1 MPKVKRFDSLVFDG
15 ENNVRILQR
24 ESIRPRDKIRI
35 RDFNWT
41 DKQKQFINLASS
53 KNTKIILVKGPAGS
67 SKTLISVYSALH
79 SLNDAKVSE
88 IIYLR
93 SAVESS
99 DARLGFLPGDADQKL
114 HFFNLPFMHKM
125 EELINESDSKKLQ
138 KDERISCYPVNFSRG
153 MSWDGKCMILD
164 EAQNSSVREIITV
177 LTRLGMGSKCFVL
190 ADPNQTDLKNGS
202 RGGFNKIYDVLNDK
216 KSKDNGIFTFEFAEK
231 DIVRSDLVRFLVG
244 KLGNIING

>member
-202 RGGFNKIYDVLNDK
+202 RGGFDKIYDVLNDK

>member
-15 ENNVRILQR
+15 KNDVRILQR
-24 ESIRPRDKIRI
+24 ESIRYRDKIRI

-41 DKQKQFINLASS
+41 NKQKQFIKLASS
-53 KNTKIILVKGPAGS
+53 KDAKIILVKGPAGS

-79 SLNDAKVSE
+79 LLNDAKVSE

-125 EELINESDSKKLQ
+125 EELVNESDSKKLQ
-138 KDERISCYPVNFSRG
+138 KEGHISCYPVNFSRG

-164 EAQNSSVREIITV
+164 EAQNSSTREIVTV
-177 LTRLGMGSKCFVL
+177 LTRLGVGSKCFVL

-202 RGGFNKIYDVLNDK
+202 RGGFNKIYEALGDE
-216 KSKDNGIFTFEFAEK
+216 KSKDNGIFTFEFSEE

-244 KLGNIING
+244 KLSTIISG

>member
-1 MPKVKRFDSLVFDG
+1 M
-15 ENNVRILQR
+15 
-24 ESIRPRDKIRI
+24 
-35 RDFNWT
+35 
-41 DKQKQFINLASS
+41 
-53 KNTKIILVKGPAGS
+53 
-67 SKTLISVYSALH
+67 
-79 SLNDAKVSE
+79 
-88 IIYLR
+88 R

-125 EELINESDSKKLQ
+125 EELINEPDSKKLQ

-164 EAQNSSVREIITV
+164 EAQNSSIREMVTV

-202 RGGFNKIYDVLNDK
+202 RGGFSKIYDTLDDE
-216 KSKDNGIFTFEFAEK
+216 KSKDNGIFTFEFTEK

-244 KLGNIING
+244 KLSNIISG

>member
-79 SLNDAKVSE
+79 LLNDAKVSE

>member
-15 ENNVRILQR
+15 KNDVRILQR
-24 ESIRPRDKIRI
+24 ESIRYRDKIRI

-41 DKQKQFINLASS
+41 NKQKQFIDLASS
-53 KNTKIILVKGPAGS
+53 KDTKIILVKGPAGS

-79 SLNDAKVSE
+79 LLNDAKVSE

-125 EELINESDSKKLQ
+125 EELVSESDSKKLQ
-138 KDERISCYPVNFSRG
+138 KDEHISCYPVNFSRG
-153 MSWDGKCMILD
+153 MSWDGKCMVLD
-164 EAQNSSVREIITV
+164 EAQNSSTREIVTV
-177 LTRLGMGSKCFVL
+177 LTRLGVGSKCFVL

-202 RGGFNKIYDVLNDK
+202 RGGFNKIYEALNDE
-216 KSKDNGIFTFEFAEK
+216 KSEDNGIFTFEFTEK

-244 KLGNIING
+244 KLSNIISG

>member
-79 SLNDAKVSE
+79 LLNDAKVSE

-153 MSWDGKCMILD
+153 MSWDGKCMIMD

>member
-1 MPKVKRFDSLVFDG
+1 MPKLKRFDSLVFDG
-15 ENNVRILQR
+15 ENDVRILQR
-24 ESIRPRDKIRI
+24 ESIRPKDKIQI
-35 RDFNWT
+35 RDFSWT
-41 DKQKQFINLASS
+41 SKQKQFIDLASS

-79 SLNDAKVSE
+79 LLNDAKVSE

-114 HFFNLPFMHKM
+114 HFFNLPFVHKM

-164 EAQNSSVREIITV
+164 EAQNSSIREIVTV

-202 RGGFNKIYDVLNDK
+202 RGGFSKIYDALDDK
-216 KSKDNGIFTFEFAEK
+216 KSKDNGVFTFEFTEK

-244 KLGNIING
+244 KLSNIISS

>member
-1 MPKVKRFDSLVFDG
+1 MPKVKHFDSLVFDG
-15 ENNVRILQR
+15 KNDVRILQR
-24 ESIRPRDKIRI
+24 ESIRHRDKIKI

-41 DKQKQFINLASS
+41 KKQKQFIDLASS
-53 KNTKIILVKGPAGS
+53 KDTKIILVKGPAGS

-79 SLNDAKVSE
+79 LLNDARVSE

-125 EELINESDSKKLQ
+125 EELVSESDGKKLQ
-138 KDERISCYPVNFSRG
+138 KDEHISCYPVNFSRG

-164 EAQNSSVREIITV
+164 EAQNSSTREIVTV
-177 LTRLGMGSKCFVL
+177 LTRLGVGSKCFVL

-202 RGGFNKIYDVLNDK
+202 RGGFNKIYEALSDE
-216 KSKDNGIFTFEFAEK
+216 KSEDNGVFTFEFTEK

-244 KLGNIING
+244 KLSNIISG

>member
-216 KSKDNGIFTFEFAEK
+216 KSKDNGIFTFEFTEK

>member
-1 MPKVKRFDSLVFDG
+1 MPKLKRFDSLVFDG
-15 ENNVRILQR
+15 ENDVRILQR
-24 ESIRPRDKIRI
+24 ESIRPKDKIQI
-35 RDFNWT
+35 RDFSWT
-41 DKQKQFINLASS
+41 SKQKQFIDLASS

-79 SLNDAKVSE
+79 LLNDAKGSE

-114 HFFNLPFMHKM
+114 HFFNLPFVHKM

-164 EAQNSSVREIITV
+164 EAQNSSIREIVTV

-202 RGGFNKIYDVLNDK
+202 RGGFSKIYDALDDK
-216 KSKDNGIFTFEFAEK
+216 KSKDNGVFTFEFTEK

-244 KLGNIING
+244 KLSNIISG